1 MAAAAPVGQ
10 CGLDSSFE
18 LRASSLPLVLMELE
32 RFSALVDEAVASIPA
47 GFREK
52 LDNITIIVEPLARP
66 GLARR
71 MGHNPWGLLG
81 VYQGVPYAG
90 RGPWYGNVLPDR
102 ILIFQKPIEQQARTA
117 AEIRKLVRRV
127 VIHEVGH
134 YFGLSDDELRRL
146 EDEADV
152 AEARRTAGGKD
163 TEGPPSPE

>member
-1 MAAAAPVGQ
+1 
-10 CGLDSSFE
+10 
-18 LRASSLPLVLMELE
+18 MEVE
-32 RFSALVDEAVASIPA
+32 RFSELVDEAVASIPA

-66 GLARR
+66 SLAQQ

-81 VYQGVPYAG
+81 VYQGVPYKQ

-117 AEIRKLVRRV
+117 AGIRKLVREV

-134 YFGLSDDELRRL
+134 YFGLSDDELHRL
-146 EDEADV
+146 EAEADK
-152 AEARRTAGGKD
+152 ADRARARPQAAEPDESDEDNPGHEARGFDDPGR
-163 TEGPPSPE
+163 ES

>member
-1 MAAAAPVGQ
+1 
-10 CGLDSSFE
+10 
-18 LRASSLPLVLMELE
+18 MEVE
-32 RFSALVDEAVASIPA
+32 RFSELVDEAIASIPED
-47 GFREK
+47 FRSK
-52 LDNITIIVEPLARP
+52 LDNITVIIEPIARP
-66 GLARR
+66 GLARE

-102 ILIFQKPIEQQARTA
+102 ILIFQRPIELQARTA

-146 EDEADV
+146 EAQADR
-152 AEARRTAGGKD
+152 AEAADPGN
-163 TEGPPSPE
+163 PPSPQ